1 MTVFGN
7 GLTVHSLGTTLNV
20 SLPDQDFYGEF
31 QAALPAYWQTVDTS
45 DASLCLQIVECKS
58 GTVATPNYEL
68 HINGIAVVPDLSRAA
83 ASNLLLEKLDYYL
96 GEFSDRYAFI
106 HAGVVRWRDETILLP
121 GRSHAG
127 KTTLTAALVQAGA
140 DYISDDLAVIGP
152 DATVQLLS
160 QPIRLRADVASR
172 FDLSAACRQSGL
184 LATDHAP
191 IAGIVF
197 LQYCAGQTLQ
207 LHALSKGETTQ
218 HLMANSM
225 NARHQPQLVMQ
236 YCAAAAQ
243 RAWCA
248 QGVRGDAARAADY
261 ILNHVVTTMKKAG
274 GSNEQAKTEARI
286 NYNDS

>member
-1 MTVFGN
+1 MASFGDGITVN
-7 GLTVHSLGTTLNV
+7 SLGTTLNV
-20 SLPDQDFYGEF
+20 SLPDEAFYGEF
-31 QAALPAYWQTVDTS
+31 QAALPAYWKTIETR
-45 DASLCLQIVECKS
+45 DASLCLQIVEYES
-58 GTVATPNYEL
+58 GTRATPTYEL
-68 HINGIAVVPDLSRAA
+68 RINGVTVAPELNRAA
-83 ASNLLLEKLDYYL
+83 ASDLLHEKLNYYL
-96 GEFSDRYAFI
+96 GEFSDKFAFI
-106 HAGVVRWRDETILLP
+106 HAGVVRWQDEVILLP

-127 KTTLTAALVQAGA
+127 KTTLTAALVRAGA

-152 DATVQLLS
+152 GATVQLLS
-160 QPIRLRADVASR
+160 QPMRLRADVAGG
-172 FDLSAACRQSGL
+172 FDLSACSQPDL

-197 LQYCAGQTLQ
+197 LQYCAGQNLRLQ
-207 LHALSKGETTQ
+207 TLSKGEATQ
-218 HLMANSM
+218 HLLANSM

-248 QGVRGDAARAADY
+248 QGVRGDAAQAADY
-261 ILNHVVTTMKKAG
+261 ILNHVVTALKQAG

>member
-1 MTVFGN
+1 MATSGN
-7 GLTVHSLGTTLNV
+7 ELTVHSLGTTLNV

-31 QAALPAYWQTVDTS
+31 QAALPAYWKTVEAS

-58 GTVATPNYEL
+58 GTTATPTYEL
-68 HINGIAVVPDLSRAA
+68 RIDGVTAAPDLSRAV

-96 GEFSDRYAFI
+96 GEFSKKFAFI
-106 HAGVVRWRDETILLP
+106 HAGVVRWQGEAILLP

-152 DATVQLLS
+152 GASVQLLS
-160 QPIRLRADVASR
+160 QPIRLRADVAGG
-172 FDLSAACRQSGL
+172 FDLSTTRHRPDL
-184 LATDHAP
+184 LETDQAP

-197 LQYCAGQTLQ
+197 LQYCADRNLRLQT
-207 LHALSKGETTQ
+207 LSKGETTQ
-218 HLMANSM
+218 HLLANSM

-243 RAWCA
+243 RAWCV
-248 QGVRGDAARAADY
+248 QGVRRDAAQAADY
-261 ILNHVVTTMKKAG
+261 ILNHVVTTLKQAG
-274 GSNEQAKTEARI
+274 GSNEQAKTEARVSC
-286 NYNDS
+286 NHS

>member
-1 MTVFGN
+1 MAAFSN

-20 SLPDQDFYGEF
+20 SLPDEDFYGEF
-31 QAALPAYWQTVDTS
+31 QAGLPAYWKTVEAN
-45 DASLCLQIVECKS
+45 DASLCLRIVECKS
-58 GTVATPNYEL
+58 GTKTAPTYEL
-68 HINGIAVVPDLSRAA
+68 RIDSVTALSDLSRAA
-83 ASNLLLEKLDYYL
+83 ASNLLHEKLNYYL
-96 GEFSDRYAFI
+96 GEFSDQFAFI
-106 HAGVVRWRDETILLP
+106 HAGVVRWQNEVILLP

-160 QPIRLRADVASR
+160 QPIRLRADVAGG
-172 FDLSAACRQSGL
+172 FDLSAARSRPHP

-191 IAGIVF
+191 IAAIVF
-197 LQYCAGQTLQ
+197 LQYRAGQNLRLQ
-207 LHALSKGETTQ
+207 TLSKGETTQ
-218 HLMANSM
+218 HLLANSM

-248 QGVRGDAARAADY
+248 QGVRGDAAQAADY
-261 ILNHVVTTMKKAG
+261 ILNHVVTT
-274 GSNEQAKTEARI
+274 
-286 NYNDS
+286 